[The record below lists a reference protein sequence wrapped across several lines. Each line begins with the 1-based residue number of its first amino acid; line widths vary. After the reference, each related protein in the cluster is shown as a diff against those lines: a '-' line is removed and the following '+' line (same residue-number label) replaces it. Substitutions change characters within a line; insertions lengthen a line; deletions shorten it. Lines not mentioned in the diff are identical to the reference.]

1 MEELKSKAEDL
12 TNSVKDYI
20 ETYYKLSILK
30 ASDKATSITAG
41 GLAALSILFLGIFV
55 LFFLGIALG
64 SWLGDVLDSDPLGYL
79 LVAVLFI
86 IIIAVLVM
94 MRKKIV
100 FPMIRNILIRKLY
113 E

>member
-1 MEELKSKAEDL
+1 MEDLKSKAEEL
-12 TNSVKDYI
+12 TGSVKDYV

-30 ASDKATSITAG
+30 ATDKATSITAG
-41 GLAALSILFLGIFV
+41 GLAAFSILFLGIFV

-64 SWLGDVLDSDPLGYL
+64 VWLGHVLNNDALGYL

-86 IIIAVLVM
+86 IIISILVI

-100 FPMIRNILIRKLY
+100 FPMIRNIIIRKLY

>member
-1 MEELKSKAEDL
+1 MELKTKAEDL
-12 TNSVKDYI
+12 SKSAKDYI

-30 ASDKATSITAG
+30 ASDKATSVTAG
-41 GLAALSILFLGIFV
+41 GLAAFSILFLGIFV
-55 LFFLGIALG
+55 LFFLGFALAV
-64 SWLGDVLDSDPLGYL
+64 WLGDLLNSQALGFL
-79 LVAVLFI
+79 LVGVIFIIFI
-86 IIIAVLVM
+86 IILVA